1 MGEISLILKLS
12 LFIFFLT
19 TNVFGIRVLVT
30 KSSIGFEQKIIAS
43 KLRLMNVPVL
53 KKACTPL
60 TLNQVQ
66 NNEYI
71 STHYINK
78 NSILCKKDVRS
89 YKKESVIFKF
99 GGLEIEK
106 KGKIIYENDD
116 FIRIKQEDG
125 KIEKIYK
132 DGRLK

>member
-1 MGEISLILKLS
+1 MILKLS
-12 LFIFFLT
+12 FIILFLT
-19 TNVFGIRVLVT
+19 TNVFAVNVLIS
-30 KSSIGFEQKIIAS
+30 KSSIGFEQKIKAS
-43 KLRLMNVPVL
+43 KLRLVNVPVL
-53 KKACTPL
+53 KKACIPL

-78 NSILCKKDVRS
+78 NSIICQKDVKE

-106 KGKIIYENDD
+106 KGKIIYENEE
-116 FIRIKQEDG
+116 FIRIKKEDG
-125 KIEKIYK
+125 QIEKIYK
-132 DGRLK
+132 DGRLQ

>member
-1 MGEISLILKLS
+1 MLKLS
-12 LFIFFLT
+12 ILIFFLT
-19 TNVFGIRVLVT
+19 TNVFGINVLIS
-30 KSSIGFEQKIIAS
+30 KEAIGFRQKIEAS
-43 KLRLMNVPVL
+43 KLRLINVPSL
-53 KKACTPL
+53 KKSCIPL
-60 TLNQVQ
+60 TINQVQ
-66 NNEYI
+66 NNEYT

-78 NSILCKKDVRS
+78 NSIICENEVKV

-106 KGKIIYENDD
+106 KGKIIYENED
-116 FIRIKQEDG
+116 FIRIKKENG